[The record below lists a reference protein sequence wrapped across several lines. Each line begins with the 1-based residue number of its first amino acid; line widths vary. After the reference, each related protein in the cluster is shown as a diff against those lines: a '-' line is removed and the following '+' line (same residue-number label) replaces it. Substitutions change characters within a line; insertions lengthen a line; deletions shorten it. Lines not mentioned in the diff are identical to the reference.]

1 MFFLL
6 LNTSFFFT
14 SIILYLFDFNQS
26 SIFVYI
32 IAAILNLSF
41 NKKIFISPSILVFIV
56 INTLFLL
63 SIDIYFMLGGDFT
76 SWRAITS
83 FGEYIQE
90 FSILN
95 ILNILFFLFLSF
107 LPNNDL
113 NNKNETCILTANG
126 RLYFFYSVVAIVLF
140 IPLGTVTRHSFLVG
154 VIPGGTILMSL
165 YITFSLLAV
174 REGLLKINQGSKFRL
189 QQLLFFLVMLSSLI
203 LALNGFRAPFVMV
216 VICSLL
222 FFFENTKRKKLS
234 KYIFLGGLI
243 YLLLIFFQILRG
255 LELGALELIEKLM
268 NNELNFSDLME
279 HFGGHEQNILYS
291 YFIVTKDTSMSMGKD
306 YFISLVQILPSFISD
321 PLVGSNRVNEVI
333 SSIASPE
340 HFIENNLNLGAF
352 FIVEAYLNFSWFG
365 VFFLPVIFMYLIYLF
380 DKKSYKDRFILSSTI
395 PFFIYYGFGF
405 GLKIIFY
412 VVVFDYL
419 FRKLLKG
426 NKVE

>member
-1 MFFLL
+1 
-6 LNTSFFFT
+6 
-14 SIILYLFDFNQS
+14 
-26 SIFVYI
+26 
-32 IAAILNLSF
+32 
-41 NKKIFISPSILVFIV
+41 
-56 INTLFLL
+56 
-63 SIDIYFMLGGDFT
+63 
-76 SWRAITS
+76 
-83 FGEYIQE
+83 
-90 FSILN
+90 
-95 ILNILFFLFLSF
+95 
-107 LPNNDL
+107 
-113 NNKNETCILTANG
+113 
-126 RLYFFYSVVAIVLF
+126 
-140 IPLGTVTRHSFLVG
+140 
-154 VIPGGTILMSL
+154 
-165 YITFSLLAV
+165 
-174 REGLLKINQGSKFRL
+174 
-189 QQLLFFLVMLSSLI
+189 
-203 LALNGFRAPFVMV
+203 
-216 VICSLL
+216 
-222 FFFENTKRKKLS
+222 
-234 KYIFLGGLI
+234 
-243 YLLLIFFQILRG
+243 
-255 LELGALELIEKLM
+255 M